1 MFAQSVSGTVTDENG
16 NALFGANV
24 TVEGTSS
31 GAATGADGSYSVDGV
46 EGGTYT
52 VTASYIGY
60 ESASISVSVD
70 GSATANF
77 SLASS
82 AVAGNSVSVLGSR
95 FARNVDEQAVPV
107 EVITELEIRASGY
120 TETNDLLQALV
131 PSYNSPKG
139 YITDGSDH
147 MRPATLRG
155 MAPNQTLVLVNGK
168 RRHQGALVH
177 VNGSVG
183 RGSTQVDLN
192 AIPASAIE
200 KIEVLRDG
208 AAAQYGSDAV
218 AGVINL
224 ILKEAGGADLSITYG
239 QNFSYFDRGYAA
251 GEGLIAGQD
260 ADTYSWDL
268 DTEDDGTG
276 YLPYTSDRGTARSGL
291 ETVLKKDGRNLIVH
305 GGSGIN
311 LLGGSVYVSGQLR
324 DGGRSNRAGLDPRQQ
339 YFSGTETARGSSS
352 TGYGQESAEYYAAKE
367 RAFNRE
373 NHRIGSGEFEQVSLM
388 FNGSFPME
396 NGGTFYIFGGT
407 NTRDGESGCYYR
419 RARDNRSVRAW
430 YPDGFLPLISP
441 TLSDKSL
448 AFGMKGLL
456 EGSSSRDIVGAI
468 AYDVSVT
475 TGGNDFEWGMK
486 NSHNATAGV
495 GPNQQSEFNLGTL
508 GYDQTTLN
516 ADFQTTTTL
525 PGFEGDV
532 SLAWGAEVRLE
543 NYTIEAGEEAGYADY
558 GYDII
563 DGPNGDPN
571 KVQEWDDL
579 NGNGKYDAG
588 EPVIRRGADSA
599 AVGCQCLPGLAPAN
613 EQDRDREAVSVYSEI
628 SGNLSDALTLD
639 LALRIENYSDFGS
652 TTNGK
657 VAMRY
662 ELQEGV
668 AARGSFSTGFRAP
681 ALQEAYFSSIATN
694 FIDGVPL
701 EVGTFPVD
709 TEAARALGATDL
721 EPETS
726 SNVSAGMTYKD
737 DKFSLSV
744 DAYMITVEDRISM
757 SETFKGSGTTS
768 NMVSFFAE
776 RGVPAAAGR
785 YFFNGI
791 DTETT
796 GLDIV
801 ATMREDVA
809 NGSLLLKAAMN
820 FNDTEVTNKGELVTP
835 AALSAYTGEELLGR
849 ANTVRYE
856 SSTPKES
863 FQLSATLQKPTSTF
877 MWKLN
882 RWGEVT
888 IPAGTVQR
896 EQVLSGKWTVD
907 TEYSFQVNS
916 QVRLSLGINN
926 LFDQYPDKTIKR
938 NSFNGIFQHSGYSP
952 FGFTGRY
959 VYTRLN
965 MTL

>member
-1 MFAQSVSGTVTDENG
+1 MRKLYNMLALVAISGFMFAQGSVSGTVTDGNG

-24 TVEGTSS
+24 TVEGTAS

-46 EGGTYT
+46 ASGTYT

-60 ESASISVSVD
+60 ESASISVNVD
-70 GSATANF
+70 GASTANF

-82 AVAGNSVSVLGSR
+82 AVAGNAVSVLGSR
-95 FARNVDEQAVPV
+95 FSRNVDEQAVPV
-107 EVITELEIRASGY
+107 EVITELEIRASGF
-120 TETNDLLQALV
+120 TETNELLQALV

-224 ILKEAGGADLSITYG
+224 VLKETGGSDVSVTFG
-239 QNFSYFDRGYAA
+239 QNLSYFERGYNA
-251 GEGLIAGQD
+251 GEGFIDGQD
-260 ADTYSWDL
+260 DSTYGWDVN
-268 DTEDDGTG
+268 ENDGIG
-276 YLPYTSDRGTARSGL
+276 YQPYTADRGWARPGV
-291 ETVLKKDGRNLIVH
+291 EKVLKKDGKNLIVH
-305 GGSGIN
+305 GGTGLN
-311 LLGGSVYVSGQLR
+311 VLGGNLYVSGQFR
-324 DGGRSNRAGLDPRQQ
+324 DGGRSNRAGLDPRRQ
-339 YFSGTETARGSSS
+339 YFAGMDE
-352 TGYGQESAEYYAAKE
+352 EE

-373 NHRIGSGEFEQVSLM
+373 NHRIGAGAFEQVSLM

-396 NGGTFYIFGGT
+396 RGTLYAFGGM

-419 RARDNRSVRAW
+419 RAQDNRTLRAW

-441 TLSDKSL
+441 TLTDTSM
-448 AFGMKGLL
+448 AVGMKGLMSN
-456 EGSSSRDIVGAI
+456 GM
-468 AYDVSVT
+468 AYDVSVN
-475 TGGNDFEWGMK
+475 TGSNEFAWGMV
-486 NSHNATAGV
+486 NSHNATAGT
-495 GPNQQSEFNLGTL
+495 GPNQQSEFDLGTL
-508 GYDQTTLN
+508 GYSQTTVN
-516 ADFQTTTTL
+516 VDMSTQRDMA
-525 PGFEGDV
+525 GFVGPV
-532 SLAWGAEVRLE
+532 SLAFGAEVRME
-543 NYTIEAGEEAGYADY
+543 NYEIEAGEEAGYTDY
-558 GYDII
+558 GYDVL
-563 DGPNGDPN
+563 DGPN
-571 KVQEWDDL
+571 
-579 NGNGKYDAG
+579 AG
-588 EPVIRRGADSA
+588 ASA

-613 EQDRDREAVSVYSEI
+613 EQDRDRDAVSIYAEM
-628 SGNLSDALTLD
+628 SGNVMEELQLD
-639 LALRIENYSDFGS
+639 VALRTENYSDFGS

-662 ELQEGV
+662 ELADGV

-709 TEAARALGATDL
+709 TEAARALGSKDL

-726 SNVSAGMTYKD
+726 TNISAGMTYKD
-737 DKFSLSV
+737 EQFSLSV
-744 DAYMITVEDRISM
+744 DAYQINVDDRISM
-757 SETFKGSGTTS
+757 SETFRGSGATS
-768 NMVSFFAE
+768 DMVTFFEE
-776 RGVPAAAGR
+776 RGVPASGGR

-791 DTETT
+791 NTETK

-801 ATMREDVA
+801 ATMRQDVA
-809 NGSLLLKAAMN
+809 MGSLTLKAAMN
-820 FNDTEVTNKGELVTP
+820 FNDTEVTNKDDLVTP
-835 AALSAYTGEELLGR
+835 DELAAYTTSQLLGR
-849 ANTVRYE
+849 QNTVRYE
-856 SSTPKES
+856 SSSPKEN
-863 FQLSATLQKPTSTF
+863 FQFSAMLQKPTSTL
-877 MWKLN
+877 MAKLN

-888 IPAGTVQR
+888 IPASSVER
-896 EQVLSGKWTVD
+896 EQVLSPKWTVD
-907 TEYSFQVNS
+907 MEYSFQVSS
-916 QVRLSLGINN
+916 QVRMALGVNN
-926 LFDQYPDKTIKR
+926 LLDEYPDKTVKR

-952 FGFTGRY
+952 FGFSGRY
-959 VYTRLN
+959 IYTRLDMN
-965 MTL
+965 L

>member
-1 MFAQSVSGTVTDENG
+1 MYINKGKTMRKLYNMIALVLFSSLMFAQSVSGTVTDANG

-46 EGGTYT
+46 ESGTYT

-82 AVAGNSVSVLGSR
+82 AVAGNAVSVLGSR

-192 AIPASAIE
+192 AIPASAIS

-224 ILKEAGGADLSITYG
+224 ILKETGGADLSVTYG
-239 QNFSYFDRGYAA
+239 QNLSYFERGYAA
-251 GEGLIAGQD
+251 GEGLIDGENAS
-260 ADTYSWDL
+260 TYGWDL
-268 DTEDDGTG
+268 DEKVEGTG
-276 YLPYTSDRGTARSGL
+276 YLPYSADRGWARPGM
-291 ETVLKKDGRNLIVH
+291 ETVLKQDGRNLIIHAGNGLNVF
-305 GGSGIN
+305 GGN
-311 LLGGSVYVSGQLR
+311 LYVSGQIR
-324 DGGRSNRAGLDPRQQ
+324 DGGRSNRAGLDPRRQ
-339 YFSGTETARGSSS
+339 YFAGMDDK
-352 TGYGQESAEYYAAKE
+352 EY
-367 RAFNRE
+367 AFDRE
-373 NHRIGSGEFEQVSLM
+373 NHRIGAGEFEQVSLM

-396 NGGTFYIFGGT
+396 RGGTFYAFGGM

-419 RARDNRSVRAW
+419 RANDNRTLRAW

-448 AFGMKGLL
+448 AVGMKGLV
-456 EGSSSRDIVGAI
+456 EGSSTRDIIGAI

-475 TGGNDFEWGMK
+475 TGGNEFAWGMK
-486 NSHNATAGV
+486 NSHNATAGT
-495 GPNQQSEFNLGTL
+495 GPNQQSEFDLGTL
-508 GYDQTTLN
+508 GYDQTTVN
-516 ADFQTTTTL
+516 ADFQTSTTL

-558 GYDII
+558 GYDVL
-563 DGPNGDPN
+563 DGPN
-571 KVQEWDDL
+571 
-579 NGNGKYDAG
+579 AG
-588 EPVIRRGADSA
+588 ASA

-628 SGNLSDALTLD
+628 SGNLSEAMALD

-709 TEAARALGATDL
+709 TEAARALGAKDL

-726 SNVSAGMTYKD
+726 TNVSAGMTYND
-737 DKFSLSV
+737 DRFSLSV
-744 DAYMITVEDRISM
+744 DAYVITVEDRIGM
-757 SETFKGSGTTS
+757 SETFRGSGTTS
-768 NMVSFFAE
+768 DMVSFFAE

-785 YFFNGI
+785 YFFNGV
-791 DTETT
+791 DTETN

-801 ATMREDVA
+801 ASMREDVA

-820 FNDTEVTNKGELVTP
+820 FNDTEVTNKGELDTP
-835 AALSAYTGEELLGR
+835 AELAAYTSSVLLGR

-856 SSTPKES
+856 SSAPKEN
-863 FQLSATLQKPTSTF
+863 FQFSATLQKTTSTF

-888 IPAGTVQR
+888 IPASSEEI
-896 EQVLSGKWTVD
+896 EQVLGAKWTVD

-916 QVRLSLGINN
+916 QVRMSLGVNN
-926 LFDQYPDKTIKR
+926 LLDQYPDKTIKR

-952 FGFTGRY
+952 FGFHGRY
-959 VYTRLN
+959 IYTRLD

>member
-1 MFAQSVSGTVTDENG
+1 MRKLYNMLALVAISGFMFAQGSVSGTVTDGNG

-24 TVEGTSS
+24 TVEGTAS

-46 EGGTYT
+46 ASGTYT

-60 ESASISVSVD
+60 ESASISVNVD
-70 GSATANF
+70 GASTANF

-82 AVAGNSVSVLGSR
+82 AVAGNAVSVLGSR
-95 FARNVDEQAVPV
+95 FSRNVDEQAVPV
-107 EVITELEIRASGY
+107 EVITELEIRASGF
-120 TETNDLLQALV
+120 TETNELLQALV

-224 ILKEAGGADLSITYG
+224 VLKETGGSDVSVTFGQNLSYFERGYNSGEGFIDGQDDTTYG
-239 QNFSYFDRGYAA
+239 WDVNENDGIGYQPYTADRG
-251 GEGLIAGQD
+251 
-260 ADTYSWDL
+260 W
-268 DTEDDGTG
+268 
-276 YLPYTSDRGTARSGL
+276 ARPGV
-291 ETVLKKDGRNLIVH
+291 EKVLKKDGKNLIVH
-305 GGSGIN
+305 GGTGLN
-311 LLGGSVYVSGQLR
+311 VLGGNLYVSGQFR
-324 DGGRSNRAGLDPRQQ
+324 DGGRTNRAGLDPRRQ
-339 YFSGTETARGSSS
+339 YFAGMDE
-352 TGYGQESAEYYAAKE
+352 EE

-373 NHRIGSGEFEQVSLM
+373 NHRIGAGAFEQVSLM

-396 NGGTFYIFGGT
+396 RGTLYAFGGM

-419 RARDNRSVRAW
+419 RAQDNRTLRAW

-441 TLSDKSL
+441 TLTDTSM
-448 AFGMKGLL
+448 AVGMKGLMSN
-456 EGSSSRDIVGAI
+456 GM
-468 AYDVSVT
+468 AYDVSVN
-475 TGGNDFEWGMK
+475 TGSNEFAWGMV
-486 NSHNATAGV
+486 NSHNATAGT
-495 GPNQQSEFNLGTL
+495 GPNQQSEFDLGTL
-508 GYDQTTLN
+508 GYSQTTVN
-516 ADFQTTTTL
+516 VDMSTQRDMA
-525 PGFEGDV
+525 GFVGPV
-532 SLAWGAEVRLE
+532 SLAFGAEVRME
-543 NYTIEAGEEAGYADY
+543 NYEIEAGEEAGYTDY
-558 GYDII
+558 GYDVL
-563 DGPNGDPN
+563 DGPN
-571 KVQEWDDL
+571 
-579 NGNGKYDAG
+579 AG
-588 EPVIRRGADSA
+588 ASA

-613 EQDRDREAVSVYSEI
+613 EQDRDREAVSIYAEM
-628 SGNLSDALTLD
+628 SGNVMEELQLD
-639 LALRIENYSDFGS
+639 VALRTENYSDFGS

-662 ELQEGV
+662 ELADGV

-709 TEAARALGATDL
+709 TEAARALGSKDL

-726 SNVSAGMTYKD
+726 TNISAGMTYKD
-737 DKFSLSV
+737 EQFSLSV
-744 DAYMITVEDRISM
+744 DAYQINVDDRISM
-757 SETFKGSGTTS
+757 SETFRGSGATS
-768 NMVSFFAE
+768 DMVTFFEE
-776 RGVPAAAGR
+776 RGVPASGGR

-791 DTETT
+791 NTETK

-801 ATMREDVA
+801 ATMRHDVA
-809 NGSLLLKAAMN
+809 MGSLTLKAAMN
-820 FNDTEVTNKGELVTP
+820 FNDTEVTNKDDLVTP
-835 AALSAYTGEELLGR
+835 TELAAYTTSQLLGR
-849 ANTVRYE
+849 QNTVRYE
-856 SSTPKES
+856 SSSPKEN
-863 FQLSATLQKPTSTF
+863 FQFSAMLQKPTSTL
-877 MWKLN
+877 MAKLN

-888 IPAGTVQR
+888 IPASSIER
-896 EQVLSGKWTVD
+896 EQVLSPKWTVD
-907 TEYSFQVNS
+907 MEYSFQVSS
-916 QVRLSLGINN
+916 QVRMALGVNN
-926 LFDQYPDKTIKR
+926 LLDEYPDKTVKR

-952 FGFTGRY
+952 FGFSGRY
-959 VYTRLN
+959 IYTRLD
-965 MTL
+965 MSL